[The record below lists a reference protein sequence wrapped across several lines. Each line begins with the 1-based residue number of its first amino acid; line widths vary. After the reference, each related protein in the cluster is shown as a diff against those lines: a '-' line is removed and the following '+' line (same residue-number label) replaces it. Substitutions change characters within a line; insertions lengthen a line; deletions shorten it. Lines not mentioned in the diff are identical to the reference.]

1 MIILSVSPVN
11 TSNRWNFSSGKILQ
25 TVITSAVRDIYR
37 VNLGVKKYERVLLF
51 NDRIAENEEPFESD
65 KERRSKLRC
74 LALLAAEIGKKLCKS
89 LTYCEYPATGSHGA
103 EPPKE
108 LWRLAFGDEAIK
120 ALKRERLL
128 SLLLGKKARESDIA
142 GAEDIIRRYSAHAVH
157 CVIALSNYSTSHT
170 RFRDFL
176 TRICGCRYASMPL
189 FDVSMLE
196 GAMNVDWKALA
207 KTTHALAKVVN
218 TADSIRI
225 KTPNGS
231 SLSFSTKGRKALA
244 DTGILTKR
252 GAFGNLP
259 AGEVFLSP
267 VEGSAQGML
276 VLEWGPT
283 RQLASPVTLTIQD
296 GYVADISGTDE
307 YAEYLRAKLAE
318 RKDNGNIAE
327 LGIGTNGSAKRP
339 DNILES
345 EKIFGTIH
353 IALGDNSSFGGT
365 VKTPFHQDF
374 VFFRPTVTLIHKDG
388 SRKDI
393 LKAGKF
399 RY

>member
-1 MIILSVSPVN
+1 M
-11 TSNRWNFSSGKILQ
+11 
-25 TVITSAVRDIYR
+25 YR
-37 VNLGVKKYERVLLF
+37 VNLGVKKYERVILF
-51 NDRIAENEEPFESD
+51 NDRIAENEEPSESD

-120 ALKRERLL
+120 ALQRERLL
-128 SLLLGKKARESDIA
+128 SLLLGKKARERDIA
-142 GAEDIIRRYSAHAVH
+142 GAEAIIRRYSAHAVH

-189 FDVSMLE
+189 FDVPMLE

-259 AGEVFLSP
+259 AGEVFLAP
-267 VEGSAQGML
+267 VEGSAQGRL

-296 GYVADISGTDE
+296 GYVADISGTEE

-393 LKAGKF
+393 LNAGKF
-399 RY
+399 VY